1 MKAIIIIL
9 GVSLGM
15 FLGFYPSLF
24 KPKPIWWKTI
34 LITLISLTVIFG
46 ILPPVAGNFAD
57 AYYLNAKGINKAI
70 NVKIS
75 TNNIRY
81 SYNKENK
88 NWLIEEQENKDDSP
102 NFIIVN
108 SQKLPEEFKTKNSD
122 IVFKTKFDKSNNAFI
137 YYSTEYINPILTLPY
152 VLDLE
157 ERIKILNFHVPMAWV
172 GVLAYLLS
180 MIFSVQYLRKKDLH
194 YDTIASTSAS
204 LGTIFTILAT
214 VTGMI
219 WAKFNWG
226 AYWNWDPRQTSI
238 FVLLLIYFAYFALR
252 SAIDSDETKA
262 KLSSVY
268 AILAFV
274 TVPFFVFVLPRIT
287 SGLHPGSADE
297 DNLGPILSS
306 GSNMLNI
313 NKQFIFGLAL
323 ASFTMLFFWLL
334 NLILREK
341 KLKETIED
349 L

>member
-1 MKAIIIIL
+1 MKALIIIL
-9 GVSLGM
+9 GVTLGT

-24 KPKPIWWKTI
+24 KPKPTWWKV
-34 LITLISLTVIFG
+34 LLISSVTLTIIFG
-46 ILPPVAGNFAD
+46 LLPPIAGNFAD

-75 TNNIRY
+75 TNNLT
-81 SYNKENK
+81 STFDEK
-88 NWLIEEQENKDDSP
+88 NNNWIIKDQVSAEDSP
-102 NFIIVN
+102 NFIIVDN
-108 SQKLPEEFKTKNSD
+108 IKLPTEFKTKNSD
-122 IVFKTKFDKSNNAFI
+122 IVIKTKFNKSKNAFM
-137 YYSTEYINPILTLPY
+137 YYSTEYINPLLTLPY

-157 ERIKILNFHVPMAWV
+157 ERIKILNFHVPMAWI

-180 MIFSVQYLRKKDLH
+180 MIYSIQYLRKKDLH

-226 AYWNWDPRQTSI
+226 TYWNWDPRQTSI
-238 FVLLLIYFAYFALR
+238 FILLLIYFAYFALR
-252 SAIDSDETKA
+252 SAIDNEEMKA

-287 SGLHPGSADE
+287 SGLHPGSADD
-297 DNLGPILSS
+297 DNLGPILSG

-334 NLILREK
+334 NLVLREK